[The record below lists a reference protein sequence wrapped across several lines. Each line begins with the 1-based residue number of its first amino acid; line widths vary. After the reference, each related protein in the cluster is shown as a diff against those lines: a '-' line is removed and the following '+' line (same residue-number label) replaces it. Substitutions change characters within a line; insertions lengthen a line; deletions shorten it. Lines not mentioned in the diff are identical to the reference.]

1 MDDMIERRI
10 EVCANHPKQQQIFH
24 LEKMLLEAGFP
35 YYFNFWEELRP
46 TPFNQEGLDPE
57 SIDWDN
63 YHFCIEFE
71 RGAGMEY
78 PLMSVEIDSEGLLF
92 ITDMRPAAAQNI
104 PASEID
110 RVSESYNGLTS
121 EQAMEIIEE
130 FFNSL

>member
-1 MDDMIERRI
+1 MDDMIESRM
-10 EVCANHPKQQQIFH
+10 EVCASHPKQQQIFH

-46 TPFNQEGLDPE
+46 TPFNQEGNDPE

-110 RVSESYNGLTS
+110 RVSENYTGLTS